1 MVGVAASG
9 AEPGGLGEE
18 DTSLRQYWYSA
29 STLRLLCDLCSRED
43 LKCVALLSTPSCP
56 PDTPCACS
64 LCFRGHARICV
75 ASRGGRSMADIKAQ
89 SFARIFYALP
99 PEARSK
105 VWLLEFDRRWETG
118 NDRFA
123 FFDFNAPVEELPQHL
138 RGVCDLIVAD
148 PPHIN
153 GATLERYV
161 EAMRML
167 RAPGGRLV
175 LTTAV
180 DNEQWVAG
188 ELGAFPAAFVPKISL
203 ALGVMGRYRIFST
216 FRDGMLTAK
225 NEEDFPA
232 GSAGGSAEDL
242 DGAEEDYAWS
252 LGMVDHPL

>member
-43 LKCVALLSTPSCP
+43 LKCVALLSTPS
-56 PDTPCACS
+56 
-64 LCFRGHARICV
+64 
-75 ASRGGRSMADIKAQ
+75 
-89 SFARIFYALP
+89 IFYALP